1 MPALPRMLELVVACL
16 LLYSGLLHLSNPYL
30 FANAIAAYRLL
41 PLSLLAV
48 IPFVLPHGMLVLAVC
63 LIAQRCMTTAR
74 LGAAILFTTFAI
86 VQAIA
91 WLAGNNIG
99 CGCFGYAN
107 EPISPKSIAIPVL
120 CASVCAVLLWRG
132 DALPLPPKTA
142 DA

>member
-1 MPALPRMLELVVACL
+1 MPGVPRILELVVACL

-48 IPFVLPHGMLVLAVC
+48 VPFVLPQMMLVLAVC
-63 LIAQRCMTTAR
+63 LISQRYVTTAR
-74 LGAAILFTTFAI
+74 LGAAILFATFA
-86 VQAIA
+86 VAQATA

-107 EPISPKSIAIPVL
+107 EPISPTSIAIPVL
-120 CASVCAVLLWRG
+120 CAAVCAVLLWRS
-132 DALPLPPKTA
+132 DALLSQRIRPET
-142 DA
+142 